1 MAYTQA
7 DLDKIDAAIINPA
20 KKVTFAD
27 GRSVENY
34 DLDQLRRL
42 RADVKAELAAVPVPG
57 RRRTRFIV
65 ARMGCR

>member
-7 DLDKIDAAIINPA
+7 DLDKIDAAMISGQ

-42 RADVKAELAAVPVPG
+42 RADVHAGVVGQSAGG
-57 RRRTRFIV
+57 RRNRFIV
-65 ARMGCR
+65 GRMCRR